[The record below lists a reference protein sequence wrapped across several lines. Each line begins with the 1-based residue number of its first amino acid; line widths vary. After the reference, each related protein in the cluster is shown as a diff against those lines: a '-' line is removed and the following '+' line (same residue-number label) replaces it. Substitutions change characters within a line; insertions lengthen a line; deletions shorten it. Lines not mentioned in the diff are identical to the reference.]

1 MTEKIE
7 LKASMTVDEAL
18 QYADDQTDGATF
30 TEGKRDL
37 EMVLALLA
45 FEVRRLRELKK
56 PKYKLSDLLA
66 EMDMDATMPEDLK
79 AWMEMQPVGKE
90 RWEEF
95 SAPSDV
101 ENRRR
106 RIK

>member
-7 LKASMTVDEAL
+7 LKSSMTVDEAL

-56 PKYKLSDLLA
+56 
-66 EMDMDATMPEDLK
+66 T
-79 AWMEMQPVGKE
+79 
-90 RWEEF
+90 
-95 SAPSDV
+95 
-101 ENRRR
+101 
-106 RIK
+106 